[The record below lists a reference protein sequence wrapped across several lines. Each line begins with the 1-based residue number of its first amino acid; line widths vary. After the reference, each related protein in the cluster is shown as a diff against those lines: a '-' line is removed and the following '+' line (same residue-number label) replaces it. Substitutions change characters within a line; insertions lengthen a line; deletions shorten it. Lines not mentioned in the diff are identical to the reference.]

1 MGIMNKMKKA
11 QGQKLK
17 IPSAIQNKSGQ
28 EQKSEI
34 LVAMPKKKKAQE
46 EMVGFALIMI
56 VVAVILLMFVAFSLR
71 NPQKETVESYEVESF
86 IQAFLQYTTD
96 CAEGYE
102 PVYYPVRKLITAC
115 KNKDICSDGEDTCEV
130 LNSTLREII
139 EESWQVGPETPIKGY
154 ELEIISDNNQMIV
167 IKEGNQT
174 SNSKGAVQYFK
185 GIDILFTAYY

>member
-1 MGIMNKMKKA
+1 MKK
-11 QGQKLK
+11 LYYR
-17 IPSAIQNKSGQ
+17 
-28 EQKSEI
+28 
-34 LVAMPKKKKAQE
+34 KKAQE

-71 NPQKETVESYEVESF
+71 NPQKETIESYEVESF

-102 PVYYPVRKLITAC
+102 PVYYPLRNLITAC
-115 KNKDICSDGEDTCEV
+115 NNRDVCSDGRNTCEV
-130 LNSTLREII
+130 LNSTLREIVKG
-139 EESWQVGPETPIKGY
+139 SWQVEAETPVKGY
-154 ELEIISDNNQMIV
+154 ELKILFDNTQILV
-167 IKEGNQT
+167 IKNGNQT